1 MNTLSKEIK
10 ELENQIKES
19 DIEISQAQEGIKVRQ
34 DQMNAVRTAL
44 ELRAKEDQA
53 TLERL
58 QKEMSDLHQGVQGAL
73 ETKLQVTGVL
83 MYLKSKLDEA
93 TDEGSPN

>member
-10 ELENQIKES
+10 ELENKIKEA
-19 DIEISQAQEGIKVRQ
+19 DVEITQAQEGIKTRQ
-34 DQMNAVRTAL
+34 EQAIAVRTAL

-53 TLERL
+53 ILERL
-58 QKEMSDLHQGVQGAL
+58 QSEMNELHQGVQGAL

-93 TDEGSPN
+93 TDEGPTN

>member
-10 ELENQIKES
+10 ELENKIKEA
-19 DIEISQAQEGIKVRQ
+19 DVEISQAQEGIKVRQ
-34 DQMNAVRTAL
+34 DQANAVRTAL
-44 ELRAKEDQA
+44 EIRAKEDQA

-58 QKEMSDLHQGVQGAL
+58 QGEMSELHLGVQGAL

-83 MYLKSKLDEA
+83 MYLKDKLDEA
-93 TDEGSPN
+93 TDEGTSN